1 MIDCRD
7 CGKILTK
14 SFDSYNYTDQDVLC
28 DDCNFKEKKSFLR
41 LRVGEKDFFSSLN
54 GGIHYEKNRRY
65 K

>member
-28 DDCNFKEKKSFLR
+28 DDCNLEEKKSFL
-41 LRVGEKDFFSSLN
+41 LQGAKDFFSSFK
-54 GGIHYEKNRRY
+54 GDIYDEKNRRY